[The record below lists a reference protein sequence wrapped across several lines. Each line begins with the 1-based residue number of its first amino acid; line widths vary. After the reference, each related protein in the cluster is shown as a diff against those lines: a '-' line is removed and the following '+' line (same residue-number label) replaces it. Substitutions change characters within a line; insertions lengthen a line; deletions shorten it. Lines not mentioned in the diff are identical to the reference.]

1 MLNDIIHLPLRLR
14 SVFLWPFISWHLCSW
29 RILSRLIL
37 DSLSRRTAS
46 RCDVTSASMVARSR
60 KILLVVKLKCSL
72 NEYLTYFA
80 ENFLESTKSWVVV
93 IVPWYQNINVSVFGL
108 ASWGSL
114 GQHCG
119 CSRPSSSISH
129 VRLTGRGW

>member
-80 ENFLESTKSWVVV
+80 ENCPRINEIMSSCDSTL
-93 IVPWYQNINVSVFGL
+93 VSKYRCIGFWPCQLRQPGPTL
-108 ASWGSL
+108 WLQQAKL
-114 GQHCG
+114 FD
-119 CSRPSSSISH
+119 
-129 VRLTGRGW
+129 